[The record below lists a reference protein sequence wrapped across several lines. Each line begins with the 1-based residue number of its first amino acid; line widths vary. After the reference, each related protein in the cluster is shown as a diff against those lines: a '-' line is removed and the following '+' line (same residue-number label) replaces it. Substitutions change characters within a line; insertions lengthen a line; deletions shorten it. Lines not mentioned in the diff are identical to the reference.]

1 MEERTLFSDID
12 FSINLLSDHDDLSPF
27 SCGCEE
33 LDFFFHKEVNLCVKY
48 KYVST
53 YSVKNKENDILALFT
68 LAHDSVVFQSLEDK
82 NDFVEE
88 SCCIIDKEYI
98 ETFVR
103 QSAFPAINIGHLAV
117 RHDVQS
123 RGIGT
128 FVLNFVIGT
137 FMEYK
142 ISGCQFIT
150 VDSLNNPET
159 NRFYCK
165 NGFVN
170 QTNNDCFNPTRR
182 MYLPLRIYQ
191 EDSL

>member
-1 MEERTLFSDID
+1 MEERTQFSDTD
-12 FSINLLSDHDDLSPF
+12 FTINHLSNLDDLSLF

-33 LDFFFHKEVNLCVKY
+33 LDLFFHKEVNLCVKY

-53 YSVKNKENDILALFT
+53 YVVRNKENDILALFT
-68 LAHDSVVFQSLEDK
+68 LAHDSVVFQSPEDK
-82 NDFVEE
+82 NDFIED
-88 SCCIIDKEYI
+88 SCCIIDEEYI

-117 RHDVQS
+117 RSDMQS

-137 FMEYK
+137 FIEYK

-159 NRFYCK
+159 NKFYCK

-170 QTNNDCFNPTRR
+170 QTNSDCFAPTRR
-182 MYLPLRIYQ
+182 MYLPLRIY
-191 EDSL
+191 EG